1 VARAKIE
8 LDLKQIE
15 ALAARG
21 LTQAE
26 ICAVVG
32 ISESTLYRLKRKMT
46 EMTDAIKRGRAQGHA
61 VVANALYESAKGG
74 NVTAGV
80 WYEKTRCGITEERV
94 LLERID
100 ELEKKLAH
108 IFDLPT

>member
-1 VARAKIE
+1 MARAKIE

-21 LTQAE
+21 LTHAE

-80 WYEKTRCGITEERV
+80 WYEKTRCGLTEDRILLDRIEAIES
-94 LLERID
+94 LLED
-100 ELEKKLAH
+100 KNK
-108 IFDLPT
+108 

>member
-1 VARAKIE
+1 MAPRIE

-74 NVTAGV
+74 NVTACV
-80 WYEKTRCGITEERV
+80 WFEKTRCGLTEDRIFLDRIEAIER
-94 LLERID
+94 LLED
-100 ELEKKLAH
+100 KNK
-108 IFDLPT
+108 